1 MIPPILV
8 DNKLVSDIG
17 KANLFNNF
25 FNKQCTHTS
34 KNSTVSESINFET
47 WDSLSS
53 LEFWVNDIVKIIRL
67 LAQNKTHGHNEISVL
82 MTKLCPSSVLK

>member
-8 DNKLVSDIG
+8 DDKLVSDIG

-25 FNKQCTHTS
+25 CNKQCTHTS
-34 KNSTVSESINFET
+34 KNSTVPESINFET

-53 LEFWVNDIVKIIRL
+53 LEFWVNDIVKFIRL

-82 MTKLCPSSVLK
+82 MTKLCASSVLK